1 MSDADRNQ
9 VRRIVIG
16 RESILDL
23 FHPRTRFVNGLPG
36 DAALVKMWHEPARDS
51 FEIMIQSETFT
62 PVEEGEQVPEYDL
75 VMENVERFGTCSG
88 RHGL

>member
-1 MSDADRNQ
+1 MSDANRGQ

-16 RESILDL
+16 REFILDL
-23 FHPRTRFVNGLPG
+23 FDPQTRFVNGLPD
-36 DAALVKMWHEPARDS
+36 DATFVKMWQDPSRDT

-75 VMENVERFGTCSG
+75 VMENVEWFGTKSG
-88 RHGL
+88 RR